1 MAKKTVNEDGVLAS
15 IDNLK
20 NLSGKRT
27 ISVVIKDNGKEDREN
42 PAYYGALHDS
52 RDYPF
57 SEESLKEWSSD
68 ILSDSRINKKLLD
81 IAKNTNIR
89 RKTSDLD
96 DIAEIIG
103 TIGVESVL
111 NYILYEMPQK
121 PQPWKKSGLPNLV
134 ETGTLLDSIEAK
146 IKRKGK
152 EWGVK

>member
-1 MAKKTVNEDGVLAS
+1 MVRRTVNEDGILAS

-20 NLSGKRT
+20 NVSGKRT
-27 ISVVIKDNGKEDREN
+27 ISIVIKDNGREDREN
-42 PAYYGALHDS
+42 PAYYGALHDNGK
-52 RDYPF
+52 YPF
-57 SEESLKEWSSD
+57 SEESLKEWRSE
-68 ILSDSRINKKLLD
+68 ILRDRRINRKLLE

-96 DIAEIIG
+96 DVAEIIG

-111 NYILYEMPQK
+111 NYILYEMPQQD
-121 PQPWKKSGLPNLV
+121 QPWKKNGLPNLV
-134 ETGTLLDSIEAK
+134 ETGALLDSIEAK